1 MPYRTKKRE
10 WFNNGGVGL
19 PADGAI
25 RDQLSH
31 DSYEFLFMEGEDN
44 KGTTIFIENTLD
56 TAITVQFIG
65 GDDENFTH
73 ETNIGDPV
81 ILAIGNAAIQKA
93 YRTINEDKF
102 KGLRATVQRVGA
114 AAPTVG
120 FVWME
125 NVSIVEES

>member
-10 WFNNGGVGL
+10 WFTNGGVGL

-25 RDQLSH
+25 RDQLTH

-44 KGTTIFIENTLD
+44 KGTTIFLENTMD
-56 TAITVQFIG
+56 TAVTIQFYG
-65 GDDENFTH
+65 GNDADFNH
-73 ETNIGDPV
+73 EVPIGDPV
-81 ILAIGNAAIQKA
+81 ILAIGNVAIQKA

-102 KGLRATVQRVGA
+102 KGLRAIAQRVGA

-120 FVWME
+120 FLWME
-125 NVSIVEES
+125 SVSIVEES